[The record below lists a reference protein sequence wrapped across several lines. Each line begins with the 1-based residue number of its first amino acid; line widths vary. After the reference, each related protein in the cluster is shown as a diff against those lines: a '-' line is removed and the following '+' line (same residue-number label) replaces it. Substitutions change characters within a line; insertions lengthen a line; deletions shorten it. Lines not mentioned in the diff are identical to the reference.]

1 LSLLSFFGENKE
13 EKIVLIL
20 ALQVLSFQKHT
31 KTTKLYENKTLS
43 VWPNLSDDDDDVVV
57 VVVFIFFL
65 GAFAKLRK
73 ATISVVMS
81 VRLSV
86 HMEQLDLQWTDF
98 Y

>member
-1 LSLLSFFGENKE
+1 M
-13 EKIVLIL
+13 L

-43 VWPNLSDDDDDVVV
+43 VWPNLSDDVVVVVLV

-86 HMEQLDLQWTDF
+86 HMEQLDFQWTDS